1 MAKKHQVAA
10 IPVRRDSLNRLRV
23 LLVTSR
29 DTGRWVVPKGW
40 PWPKVPDHK
49 AAAGEAWEEAGVRG
63 SISSRQFGSY
73 TYEKRLETKS
83 RRVEVTAYLLEVE
96 ELLPVWP
103 EVSQRR
109 RRWFSPQMAALL
121 VDEPDLKRLLLSLE
135 QGRERLKA

>member
-1 MAKKHQVAA
+1 MSKKHQVAA

-40 PWPKVPDHK
+40 PWPKVSDHK

-63 SISSRQFGSY
+63 QVSSKRFGKY

-83 RRVEVTAYLLEVE
+83 RRVEVSAYLLFVE
-96 ELLPVWP
+96 ELAPEWP
-103 EVSQRR
+103 EATQRR
-109 RRWFSPQMAALL
+109 RQWFSPEVAALL
-121 VDEPDLKRLLLSLE
+121 VDEPDLKQLLSHLAE
-135 QGRERLKA
+135 EKRRLRA